1 MRLINGPIPT
11 ATIND
16 THELKGSEPEWT
28 NQKQTTTTGIIP
40 YRWQVYREMLGTCSV
55 KDTVESVDSLRRNG
69 VDTQYMQYLSKSRI
83 TSPLKAS
90 LRAHA
95 SSLSAFV
102 ISKTRI
108 SGQNPHGRQLNAKVC
123 GSESGI
129 FLILSCFNYN
139 VQQQYLKIE

>member
-1 MRLINGPIPT
+1 MDQFQQQPSMI
-11 ATIND
+11 
-16 THELKGSEPEWT
+16 HMELKGSEPEWT
-28 NQKQTTTTGIIP
+28 NQKQTTSSGIIP
-40 YRWQVYREMLGTCSV
+40 YRWQVYRETLGTCSV
-55 KDTVESVDSLRRNG
+55 KDTVESVDSLHRNG

-108 SGQNPHGRQLNAKVC
+108 SHGRQLNAKVC

-129 FLILSCFNYN
+129 FLILSCYN
-139 VQQQYLKIE
+139 HNAQQQYLNIE